1 MWRRGASAVGL
12 GLVLLTNSACAG
24 DIGTGARDIDL
35 PVVVATT
42 TIVGDLAS
50 VVTGQEA
57 TVEVLMPTGADPR
70 AYEPT
75 PEQTRRLLEADLVV
89 ASGLGLEAGLAEALD
104 DAERRGVPLL
114 RLGESLYP
122 LVEAGGTDGTCDP
135 YWWMDPLR
143 AAGAVGLIAD
153 ALISVQDGQ
162 WVMRAMTADSRLG
175 DLDRVIRLRL
185 SRCDT
190 WPRQLITSQP
200 GLTYFAQRYDCIVSS
215 PTAALAAGM
224 DRSVDDSDEPVSVF
238 VDSLGGPGSG
248 AETYLD
254 MMLTNT
260 DRLAHAGSVVF
271 VQPAPAGL

>member
-1 MWRRGASAVGL
+1 MLVRKPLICGL
-12 GLVLLTNSACAG
+12 WLVLLTTSACAG
-24 DIGTGARDIDL
+24 DIGTGTREVAP

-42 TIVGDLAS
+42 TIVGDLTS

-75 PEQTRRLLEADLVV
+75 PEQTRRLLEADLIVS
-89 ASGLGLEAGLAEALD
+89 SGLSLEAGLAEALD
-104 DAERRGVPLL
+104 DAERRGVPML
-114 RLGESLYP
+114 RLGESLCP
-122 LVEAGGTDGTCDP
+122 LVEASGIDGICDP

-162 WVMRAMTADSRLG
+162 WVMRAMAADSSLG

-200 GLTYFAQRYDCIVSS
+200 GLGYFAERYGCVVTS

-224 DRSVDDSDEPVSVF
+224 GRSDDHNDEPVSVF

-254 MMLTNT
+254 LMLTNA
-260 DRLAHAGSVVF
+260 DRLAHAGSVAF
-271 VQPAPAGL
+271 VERVPTGS